1 MNQQATIGRR
11 LGNRARSLPTANG
24 LEAKGYD
31 ANGTSNLWYEHSIRM
46 LPMGSNN
53 LQTCKRYCPH
63 RHRTADIRDD
73 KPAERTRLSPIG
85 FLRLLESFRKHCSL
99 GIFKALR

>member
-11 LGNRARSLPTANG
+11 LGNRARSFPTANG

-31 ANGTSNLWYEHSIRM
+31 ANGTSDHIYERLCRV
-46 LPMGSNN
+46 LPRGNGY
-53 LQTCKRYCPH
+53 LQKVLAL
-63 RHRTADIRDD
+63 RHRTADARDD

>member
-11 LGNRARSLPTANG
+11 LGNRARSFPTANG

-31 ANGTSNLWYEHSIRM
+31 ANGTSNHSYERPSRA
-46 LPMGSNN
+46 LPLGNGYR
-53 LQTCKRYCPH
+53 QKATAP
-63 RHRTADIRDD
+63 RHRTADARDD
-73 KPAERTRLSPIG
+73 KPAEQTRLSPIG

-99 GIFKALR
+99 GIFKADR